1 MNFEPIDQ
9 NNEPITDEFEKLEFL
24 PEATDSPDAE
34 IDDTAEIVFTPDE
47 TSSVEPPVSF
57 SGATVE
63 PTPEIE
69 AVEPAPPNLE
79 APLPFELVGTSLFD
93 GGELDDEVSEIEL
106 LDIDDDL
113 EF

>member
-24 PEATDSPDAE
+24 PEATDSSDAE
-34 IDDTAEIVFTPDE
+34 IDDTAEIVFTPDD
-47 TSSVEPPVSF
+47 TGSAEPPVSF

-69 AVEPAPPNLE
+69 AVDPAPPNLE
-79 APLPFELVGTSLFD
+79 APVPFELVGTSLFD
-93 GGELDDEVSEIEL
+93 GGEPDDEIDEIEPV
-106 LDIDDDL
+106 DFDDL